1 MAEVNT
7 SQVSSIK
14 NTLYSMV
21 NNAGKAYS
29 DSANATQASNIRA
42 ASVNANNAAQEAQAH
57 NSADLVNISKEINK
71 KMEHIGADINFSY
84 NDDIAGLVVTVKD
97 PKNGG
102 RVIREIPSKEAIDL
116 AKKMHE
122 AVGLIFDKKG

>member
-7 SQVSSIK
+7 NQVSSIK

-21 NNAGKAYS
+21 NSVGQVRRA
-29 DSANATQASNIRA
+29 DSVQAPNMRQANASNADESHTR
-42 ASVNANNAAQEAQAH
+42 S
-57 NSADLVNISKEINK
+57 DLVHTAREINK

-84 NDDIAGLVVTVKD
+84 NDDIGGLVVTVKD
-97 PKNGG
+97 PKNGDK
-102 RVIREIPSKEAIDL
+102 VIREIPSKEAIEL
-116 AKKMHE
+116 TKKMHE